1 MSGGGKSVIIASALR
16 RARHE
21 AMSLSRDNPRFGQGG
36 EDIFAAD
43 LPVCS
48 ACGARA
54 RRAGARYCSTC
65 GRALNDEYFPTD
77 ALRASYSFE
86 RVPPRAG
93 VSGAARVRLSSA
105 PRWRR
110 AARSRA
116 RAAVMQTRNVSGITA
131 TARAF
136 ATYALVPYLG
146 ILFCPGALLLG
157 FAGLLRSR
165 HAPHAARSRRDSALI
180 VALGLLILC
189 VQLVLW
195 WILYKVPEWSRQ
207 AGNS

>member
-1 MSGGGKSVIIASALR
+1 MKSELG
-16 RARHE
+16 
-21 AMSLSRDNPRFGQGG
+21 SLC
-36 EDIFAAD
+36 
-43 LPVCS
+43 LVCP

-65 GRALNDEYFPTD
+65 GRGLGDEYFPTD
-77 ALRASYSFE
+77 SLRASYRFE
-86 RVPPRAG
+86 RMPPRAG
-93 VSGAARVRLSSA
+93 VTSA
-105 PRWRR
+105 PRRPRR
-110 AARSRA
+110 GRQRKVAWPSAGGGLMRQGNLGG
-116 RAAVMQTRNVSGITA
+116 VTA

-136 ATYALVPYLG
+136 VVYALVPYLG

-165 HAPHAARSRRDSALI
+165 RASAGRGDSALS

-195 WILYKVPEWSRQ
+195 WILYKVPEWSRH
-207 AGNS
+207 SPF